1 MRPNQIVGWRCNV
14 FALIAA
20 MMLSSFSAAAAANL
34 SGDWAGDWVGQITGP
49 FDSEY
54 TAQYSHVAVTADG
67 AKINGTWGSYLL
79 SGTITGGKADI
90 ALAGPTGAPAGTLHG
105 TMTGDVFSG
114 TGSLMSQTPGARAP
128 EALSNITWK
137 LSRPVALPAAP
148 RSYNYDPKVFYGTY
162 AAAEPPV
169 LHIFPGDTV
178 TTRTIDTT
186 GRDLHAV
193 RHGTG
198 GDVNT
203 GPFYV
208 EGALPGDTLVV
219 HLLKVQVAKPDAR
232 QGSRFNQYAVTQ
244 AYQLAAKYDPA
255 FNGQWQQDSASMTA
269 TLPATPGLPHL
280 TIPLKPMLGCISV
293 APPGE
298 EQYIGTDLGPYGGN
312 LDYNENVQGAT
323 LYFPVFHPGA
333 LLGMGDAHGAMGD
346 GEVVGTGLETSADV
360 TFTVDVIRGYA
371 TSQVR
376 SENKDYLMS
385 FGVGRSVPD
394 SIQFATTQLA
404 QWIKHDYKLND
415 SEVAL
420 LLGDTIKYDITELV
434 DPQFDVVAKVPK
446 SVLATLNK

>member
-1 MRPNQIVGWRCNV
+1 LR
-14 FALIAA
+14 IAA
-20 MMLSSFSAAAAANL
+20 FAGAMLLASLCAGAAAEL
-34 SGDWAGDWVGQITGP
+34 GGDWVGQISGP

-54 TAQYSHVAVTADG
+54 TAQYSHVSLKADG
-67 AKINGTWGSYLL
+67 SRIAGTWGPYAA
-79 SGTITGGKADI
+79 SGTIQDGKAEI
-90 ALAGPTGAPAGTLHG
+90 ALTGPTGANAGTLQG
-105 TMTGDVFSG
+105 VLKNDALSGSGSIMTAV
-114 TGSLMSQTPGARAP
+114 PGARAP
-128 EALSNITWK
+128 ETSSAVSWK
-137 LSRPVALPAAP
+137 LTRAPAAP
-148 RSYNYDPKVFYGTY
+148 TAPHSYTYDPKFFYGTY
-162 AAAEPPV
+162 AASEPPA

-178 TTRTIDTT
+178 TTRTIDQT
-186 GRDLHAV
+186 GRDAHAP

-219 HLLKVQVAKPDAR
+219 HLLKVQVAKQDAR

-255 FNGQWQQDSASMTA
+255 FNGNWKQDTASMTA

-280 TIPLKPMLGCISV
+280 TVPLKPMLGCISV

-312 LDYNENVQGAT
+312 LDYNENVEGAT

-346 GEVVGTGLETSADV
+346 GEVVGTGLETSANV
-360 TFTVDVIRGYA
+360 TFSVEVIRGYA
-371 TSQVR
+371 TPQVR

-385 FGVGRSVPD
+385 FGVARSVPD
-394 SIQFATTQLA
+394 SIQLATTQLA
-404 QWIKHDYKLND
+404 QWLKHDYQLND

-420 LLGDTIKYDITELV
+420 LLGDAVKYDITELV
-434 DPQFDVVAKVPK
+434 DPQFDVVAKIPK